1 MSENRQNLEEF
12 HLSASQ
18 IFTVFFHWE
27 SQPLVTVSKWSVV
40 LSWASEYITSWE
52 VPCIGL
58 LGAFLILFH
67 IFKTS
72 NLPLMNQRLFIK
84 LLKTD
89 QNELFPFLTP
99 FKAAILARISK
110 FSIHYSWVLIMP
122 RNWSSA
128 VISLHGLSPCSPGPH
143 KGFTVLSNAA
153 QHSGL
158 SLSYSLLP
166 ASVVYQWNDTSVYHD
181 LRNLPTTTSPPSVI
195 VIHPSASCIY
205 RKGYLCLF
213 CSVKF
218 ILNSLM
224 CLEHELWNGR
234 DLLFILASPALRCQG
249 LTWRRQVCRTTGWK
263 LFAGPIHF
271 TMLHSFQT
279 KTS

>member
-1 MSENRQNLEEF
+1 MSENRQHLEEF

-27 SQPLVTVSKWSVV
+27 SQPLVTVSRWSVV

-128 VISLHGLSPCSPGPH
+128 VISLMDSPLALLGHTRGSPFFLMPHNTQVFLSLILYSQP
-143 KGFTVLSNAA
+143 VLSTSEMIL
-153 QHSGL
+153 QCTMTSETCPQPPPR
-158 SLSYSLLP
+158 LL
-166 ASVVYQWNDTSVYHD
+166 
-181 LRNLPTTTSPPSVI
+181 L
-195 VIHPSASCIY
+195 
-205 RKGYLCLF
+205 
-213 CSVKF
+213 
-218 ILNSLM
+218 
-224 CLEHELWNGR
+224 
-234 DLLFILASPALRCQG
+234 
-249 LTWRRQVCRTTGWK
+249 
-263 LFAGPIHF
+263 
-271 TMLHSFQT
+271 
-279 KTS
+279 